1 MSENMNRNLHP
12 SVFVDIKDISLL
24 VCDYS
29 AKHSRWYS
37 NHSDIYI
44 YKLIYIYIYV
54 CMYTYI
60 YICILI
66 YIYMYPCNYVSI
78 YIYVSVYIYTMSF
91 I

>member
-44 YKLIYIYIYV
+44 YI
-54 CMYTYI
+54 
-60 YICILI
+60 
-66 YIYMYPCNYVSI
+66 
-78 YIYVSVYIYTMSF
+78 
-91 I
+91 